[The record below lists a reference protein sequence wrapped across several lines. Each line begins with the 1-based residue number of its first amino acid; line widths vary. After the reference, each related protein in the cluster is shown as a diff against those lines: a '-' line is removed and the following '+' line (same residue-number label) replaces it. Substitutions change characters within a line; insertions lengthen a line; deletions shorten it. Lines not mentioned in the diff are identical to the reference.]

1 MKVVV
6 HVMPR
11 EQILDT
17 QGRTVLTSLKAHQFS
32 QLLDCRVGKRIELE
46 IEAKTNEEA
55 AAIAKNAA
63 EFLLVNP
70 LIENYRVEV
79 L

>member
-46 IEAKTNEEA
+46 IEAKTHEEA